1 MATGNLHEIEYL
13 VFHNYNVF
21 LGKTKYFPGIHFSG
35 SICFSLLMYL
45 CLLPPSVT
53 VKMDIGENMEN
64 ARNTTN
70 DDTADFMNQM
80 KNRNT
85 RKSEYDLIPYQAM
98 LSDNDQLSQILRK
111 TY

>member
-1 MATGNLHEIEYL
+1 MATGNLHEIAYL

-21 LGKTKYFPGIHFSG
+21 LGKKKYFPGIHFSG

-45 CLLPPSVT
+45 CLLPSSVT

-70 DDTADFMNQM
+70 DDTADLPTVQM
-80 KNRNT
+80 T
-85 RKSEYDLIPYQAM
+85 YT
-98 LSDNDQLSQILRK
+98 SQ
-111 TY
+111 T

>member
-1 MATGNLHEIEYL
+1 M
-13 VFHNYNVF
+13 
-21 LGKTKYFPGIHFSG
+21 
-35 SICFSLLMYL
+35 
-45 CLLPPSVT
+45 
-53 VKMDIGENMEN
+53 

-111 TY
+111 TYWIIW